1 MNKKTLI
8 ILLFIA
14 LAILSVV
21 PESFALPQYLNSY
34 NEVYGGGS
42 CGTCHIRAS
51 GGGPRN
57 AYGTLFEN
65 QPDHNTDPGAALTAI
80 GPLPTGASTTQ
91 VDDPRQKT
99 TGERTPDPGLN
110 VGRGL
115 NVSNNWAGYVATG
128 GTFSSVGGSW
138 IIPQVNTTGISSD
151 ATWVGI
157 GGVASNQLIQTGTR
171 AVVNNN
177 AQVSYQAWYEILPA
191 NSQKIPL
198 SINPGDY
205 ITASIAQQSANQW
218 TISLSDITTG
228 QNYQTNVTYAS
239 SLSSAEWIVEMPVLG
254 RYFIPLDNFG
264 SVQFNALSTVK
275 DGTTLT
281 PAQANAQSIVMVNQI
296 GQVLAQ
302 PSELGSD
309 GASFTITRTASTS
322 TQLGTP
328 FVRSGL
334 RRVVIRGH
342 GFQSSNR
349 QSHSRGRFSGR
360 FEQRFGE

>member
-1 MNKKTLI
+1 
-8 ILLFIA
+8 
-14 LAILSVV
+14 
-21 PESFALPQYLNSY
+21 
-34 NEVYGGGS
+34 
-42 CGTCHIRAS
+42 
-51 GGGPRN
+51 
-57 AYGTLFEN
+57 
-65 QPDHNTDPGAALTAI
+65 
-80 GPLPTGASTTQ
+80 
-91 VDDPRQKT
+91 
-99 TGERTPDPGLN
+99 
-110 VGRGL
+110 
-115 NVSNNWAGYVATG
+115 
-128 GTFSSVGGSW
+128 
-138 IIPQVNTTGISSD
+138 
-151 ATWVGI
+151 
-157 GGVASNQLIQTGTR
+157 
-171 AVVNNN
+171 
-177 AQVSYQAWYEILPA
+177 LPA